1 MRRAMPACGLIHP
14 PRSQVKRSMMGPP
27 QKAQTTVP
35 GFTYPFVP
43 RSMRIIRIQRTITCT
58 VPTVRPDRR
67 DSPCM
72 KTVNVSVPSSERRK
86 SVTPRWAVISPDSRR
101 ARAFAQ
107 PDTLLPEVSDAKVC
121 FLFSIIDRSSPGKN
135 SFLYIISHIQG
146 IDNGIWLHFE
156 SPLDS
161 ENPLAFRPAGFRR
174 CYSYLKE

>member
-1 MRRAMPACGLIHP
+1 
-14 PRSQVKRSMMGPP
+14 
-27 QKAQTTVP
+27 
-35 GFTYPFVP
+35 
-43 RSMRIIRIQRTITCT
+43 
-58 VPTVRPDRR
+58 
-67 DSPCM
+67 M

-86 SVTPRWAVISPDSRR
+86 SVTPRWAVMSPASRM

-121 FLFSIIDRSSPGKN
+121 FLFSIIDRSSPGKI

-146 IDNGIWLHFE
+146 IDNGIWLYFE